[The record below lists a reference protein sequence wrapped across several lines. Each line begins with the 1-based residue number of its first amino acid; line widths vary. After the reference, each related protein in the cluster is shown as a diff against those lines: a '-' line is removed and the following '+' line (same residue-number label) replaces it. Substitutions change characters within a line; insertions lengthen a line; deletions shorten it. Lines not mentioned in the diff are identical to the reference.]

1 MDCSV
6 ISADLIAYH
15 FATCDDD
22 ARARIDAHLLG
33 CTECLRA
40 YLAIKHHTDRGTSLD
55 ARPSDAARARLRA
68 AVAAEFRPSLGA
80 RAARALRRPIPL
92 YQSLAAAAAVV
103 LVATAIAPM
112 LARSDVP
119 PPMQAPLVV
128 RDGERVDTAR
138 HTPDNLSYY

>member
-68 AVAAEFRPSLGA
+68 AVAAEFQPSLGA

-103 LVATAIAPM
+103 FVAAAVAPM
-112 LARSDVP
+112 LARTDSM
-119 PPMQAPLVV
+119 PPMQATG
-128 RDGERVDTAR
+128 GERVDTAR
-138 HTPDNLSYY
+138 PTPENLSFY